1 MKLAFKYIIMIYL
14 KRFLAVLMY
23 VLATPLLIVE
33 VVLVLPTAYVLTGE
47 SYCETHNLLVFATIN
62 WLETGQWKW
71 KYGQS
76 EKNET
81 FD

>member
-1 MKLAFKYIIMIYL
+1 
-14 KRFLAVLMY
+14 MY
-23 VLATPLLIVE
+23 VLATPLLIAE

-47 SYCETHNLLVFATIN
+47 SYCGTHNSLVFATIN

-76 EKNET
+76 EKMKRLNGGGG
-81 FD
+81 